1 MIQHKSSETARRLP
15 VNWFDLAWQPR
26 LTLRRARAR
35 SRCAVASVSFSSR
48 RQSSLQSKPM
58 KTLPV
63 RLSRRL
69 AAFTLIELLVVIAI
83 IGILAGLLLPAL
95 GAAKYAAQKRRAS
108 VEMQNII
115 AAIGQYESQY
125 TRMPASTKAF
135 QSISTTNVGGCPDFT
150 FGTVNT
156 SGAGVLPTANRY
168 ASLSGGLPLIVN
180 INQNPAATY
189 QANNSEVIAILQA
202 DEKSPDGTQQ
212 VNLNKAKNPQG
223 TKFLE
228 SHQVSD
234 TSSPGVGLDDVYR
247 DPWGDPYIITLD
259 LNSDNR
265 CRDAFY
271 RNQKVS
277 QQTNNFPT
285 GYFGMNNIV
294 SGAAG
299 GSDDYET
306 STTVFV
312 WSLGRDGQA
321 NPTIN
326 AVTGV
331 NKDNILSSQ

>member
-1 MIQHKSSETARRLP
+1 MMQPTSPETARRLP

-35 SRCAVASVSFSSR
+35 SRCADASASFSP
-48 RQSSLQSKPM
+48 RQSSFQSKPM
-58 KTLPV
+58 KTPSV
-63 RLSRRL
+63 RRSRRL
-69 AAFTLIELLVVIAI
+69 VAFTLIELLVVIAI

-115 AAIGQYESQY
+115 AAVGQYESQY
-125 TRMPASTKAF
+125 GRMPASTRAF
-135 QSISTTNVGGCPDFT
+135 QVISTTVAGGCPDFT

-156 SGAGVLPTANRY
+156 TGAGVLPTANRY
-168 ASLSGGLPLIVN
+168 AALNGGLPLMVN
-180 INQNPAATY
+180 LGENPAFPGY

-202 DEKSPDGTQQ
+202 DQKSPDGTQT
-212 VNLNKAKNPQG
+212 VNLNNAKNPQG

-228 SHQVSD
+228 GHNVSD
-234 TSSPGVGLDDVYR
+234 TSSPGIGADDVYR

-265 CRDAFY
+265 CRDTFY
-271 RNQKVS
+271 RNKLVS
-277 QQTNNFPT
+277 QQTNGFPR
-285 GYFGMNNIV
+285 GYFGLNNIV
-294 SGAAG
+294 TTNG

-306 STTVFV
+306 STTVMV

-321 NPTIN
+321 NATIN
-326 AVTGV
+326 ALNGV
-331 NKDNILSSQ
+331 NKDNILSWQ